1 MPSAVKNGEAE
12 KARES
17 RMSSYL
23 KRLREV
29 AAAEGSQS
37 AANDLKRCVYFF
49 SFA

>member
-1 MPSAVKNGEAE
+1 MPKAVKKGEAVT

-23 KRLREV
+23 KRLRIV

-37 AANDLKRCVYFF
+37 AANDLERCVYIFV
-49 SFA
+49 